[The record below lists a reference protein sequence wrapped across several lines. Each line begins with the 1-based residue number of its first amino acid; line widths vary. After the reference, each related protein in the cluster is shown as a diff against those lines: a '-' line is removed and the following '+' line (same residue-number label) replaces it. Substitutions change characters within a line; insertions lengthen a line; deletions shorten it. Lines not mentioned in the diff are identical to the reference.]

1 MSFDNLIKITTLAI
15 SVIVTINSFSKLEK
29 NTKLSDDYFQNVLS
43 VYAKKYKCNININP
57 LNFIKRKFDLS
68 DYFIPSYIFYLVDK
82 GEKEKLHKI
91 LMVDYNEKFP
101 SKTNSIFNGIYNIST
116 LAIFILLFIYCIFTT
131 VVVIS
136 GGLLV
141 ICLIFD
147 IIFSG
152 KIDINYIRGI
162 GISILICIIT
172 ISFILVSRNF
182 IEDDYTMKIKYIEKI
197 IKRKVRIFDKDK
209 NNYYL
214 S

>member
-29 NTKLSDDYFQNVLS
+29 NTKLSDDYFENVLS
-43 VYAKKYKCNININP
+43 VYAKKYKCNVNINP

-82 GEKEKLHKI
+82 GDKEKLHKI
-91 LMVDYNEKFP
+91 LMVDYNDKFP

-116 LAIFILLFIYCIFTT
+116 LAIFILLFIYCLLTT

-136 GGLLV
+136 VGLLV
-141 ICLIFD
+141 ICLLSD
-147 IIFSG
+147 IILSG
-152 KIDINYIRGI
+152 KVDINDIRGV
-162 GISILICIIT
+162 GISILTCVIT
-172 ISFILVSRNF
+172 ISFIFISRDL
-182 IEDDYTMKIKYIEKI
+182 IEDDYTMKNKYIEKI
-197 IKRKVRIFDKDK
+197 IKRKERIFDKDK
-209 NNYYL
+209 NNFYL